1 MDANAHAALA
11 PPSSLWTHLVSLFR
25 RAGEVAI
32 ATGQPPALSTP
43 QLAAVPDAALGGDF
57 TVEEIE
63 RAHILRVLARAPTRK
78 QAAVILGL
86 DASTLWRKRKA
97 YGM

>member
-1 MDANAHAALA
+1 MDAHAVLA
-11 PPSSLWTHLVSLFR
+11 PPSTLWTQLVSLFR
-25 RAGEVAI
+25 RAGGEAAI
-32 ATGQPPALSTP
+32 ATGQPPALSAP
-43 QLAAVPDAALGGDF
+43 QLATAPDAALGGDF

-86 DASTLWRKRKA
+86 DASTLWRKRKS